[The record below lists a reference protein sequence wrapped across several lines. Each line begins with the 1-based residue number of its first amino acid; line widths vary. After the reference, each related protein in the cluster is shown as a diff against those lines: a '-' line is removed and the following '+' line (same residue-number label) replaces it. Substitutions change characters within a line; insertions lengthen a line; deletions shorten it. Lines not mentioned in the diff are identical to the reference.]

1 MAFIHDQQSVVR
13 QIFEQRGRRFAR
25 IAAREVAAVIF
36 NTFAGTRGFH
46 HFNVKDGTL
55 FQPLRFQQFA
65 FRMQLCQMFL
75 QFILDARDGLG
86 QRRARGDIVA
96 IRVNRNTF
104 HLRGDF
110 ARQRIEFAD
119 CLNLIAEKRNAPGA
133 VFQMAR
139 P

>member
-13 QIFEQRGRRFAR
+13 QVFEQRWRWFAR
-25 IAAREVAAVIF
+25 ITTREVAAVIF
-36 NTFAGTRGFH
+36 NTFAGTSGFH
-46 HFNVKDGTL
+46 HFNVENGAL

-75 QFILDARDGLG
+75 QFILDARDGLS
-86 QRRARGDIVA
+86 QRWARGDIVA

-104 HLRGDF
+104 HLCGDF

-119 CLNLIAEKRNAPGA
+119 CFNLIAEKRNAPGA
-133 VFQMAR
+133 VFQMAG